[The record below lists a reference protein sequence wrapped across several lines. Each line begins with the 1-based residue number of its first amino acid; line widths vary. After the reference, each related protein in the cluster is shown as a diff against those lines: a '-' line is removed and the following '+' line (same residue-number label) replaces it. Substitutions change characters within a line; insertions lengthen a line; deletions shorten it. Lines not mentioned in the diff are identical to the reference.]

1 MKTLFFVLA
10 ITAISA
16 TAKSQTTW
24 YEIPTGT
31 DKKLNTIDFPTPAVG
46 YIGGNDSL
54 LLKTIDGG
62 KTWNQLN
69 YTGVNFYPGGENIIN
84 LKFVSAQ
91 IGYLAAGPYGG
102 IYKTIDGGSTW
113 TAMTPAGV
121 LCFSGG
127 LYFFD
132 ENNGFFGGSGCFQGE
147 TIEKLVGGTMTTTTI
162 NTATWLAENRVVDF
176 DFLNANFGLAA
187 SYSGYILRT
196 TDGGSTWDTI
206 PTGQPDLVPLTSVV
220 IYNDTIAYAGYD
232 DLGTGFGILR
242 TIDGGLTWQQDLSSV
257 TFYYPAYLSV
267 HKSGDNTIYS
277 GTSSS
282 TAGVI
287 FESPGYESWNFYP
300 VDHPIYDMS
309 SYGDSVVFGVGD
321 SGYVVVNRPPS
332 TLQVESKKDWTT
344 GEVVIFPNPT
354 KGQITLQLPNSVNA
368 DLITISI
375 FNLVG
380 ELVYKNNGVNL
391 SIDLSML
398 KAGIYLVQIN
408 SELESYTTRI
418 IIE

>member
-1 MKTLFFVLA
+1 MKTLFILIA
-10 ITAISA
+10 LIAISISA
-16 TAKSQTTW
+16 SSQTTW
-24 YEIPTGT
+24 YQIPTGT
-31 DKKLNTIDFPTPAVG
+31 DKKLNTIDFPTTAVG

-62 KTWNQLN
+62 KTWNSLN
-69 YTGVNFYPGGENIIN
+69 YTGITFYPGEEHIIN

-102 IYKTIDGGSTW
+102 IYKTVDAGLTW

-162 NTATWLAENRVVDF
+162 NTPTWLAENQVVDF
-176 DFLNANFGLAA
+176 DFLNTSFGLAA

-206 PTGQPDLVPLTSVV
+206 PTGQPNLVPLTSIA

-232 DLGTGFGILR
+232 DLGAGFGILR
-242 TIDGGLTWQQDLSSV
+242 TIDAGLTWQQDLSSA

-267 HKSGDNTIYS
+267 HKSGNQNIYS
-277 GTSSS
+277 GAKPDFS
-282 TAGVI
+282 AGGLI
-287 FESPGYESWNFYP
+287 FE
-300 VDHPIYDMS
+300 I
-309 SYGDSVVFGVGD
+309 
-321 SGYVVVNRPPS
+321 
-332 TLQVESKKDWTT
+332 
-344 GEVVIFPNPT
+344 
-354 KGQITLQLPNSVNA
+354 ITR
-368 DLITISI
+368 LINQFMT
-375 FNLVG
+375 
-380 ELVYKNNGVNL
+380 
-391 SIDLSML
+391 
-398 KAGIYLVQIN
+398 
-408 SELESYTTRI
+408 
-418 IIE
+418 